1 MLWASTAFMPATR
14 PTYKSWK
21 GEWGLLSYMIVIATT
36 VGASNTTS
44 VGRFRG
50 TCVGA
55 ACALVGWLLSDGDVW
70 TLAFFGWLM
79 SLYNFYLIF
88 EKNQSQLGRTSLLA
102 WNIMILYSF
111 SLAREMYDDGDD
123 DPDLDDEAKPLIFEI
138 VFHRFVAVT
147 MGIIWGLVF
156 CRLIWPL
163 SGRKKFR
170 EGVSVLYLQLGL
182 IWRRGPLAVLLKQRG
197 DNAGYLRTG
206 EQDALRRYGEFA
218 PLSALPHVPLILF
231 FPKAPLY

>member
-14 PTYKSWK
+14 PIYKSWK

-44 VGRFRG
+44 LGRFRG

-55 ACALVGWLLSDGDVW
+55 LCALVGWLLSDGEVYL
-70 TLAFFGWLM
+70 LAFFGWVM
-79 SLYNFYLIF
+79 SLYNFYLAL
-88 EKNQSQLGRTSLLA
+88 ERNNMQLARTTLLA
-102 WNIMILYSF
+102 WNIMILYSY
-111 SLAREMYDDGDD
+111 SLARELYDDGDD

-138 VFHRFVAVT
+138 VFHRFIAVSL
-147 MGIIWGLVF
+147 GIIWGLVF

-182 IWRRGPLAVLLKQRG
+182 IWRRGPLAVLLKG
-197 DNAGYLRTG
+197 DNPGYLRTG
-206 EQDALRRYGEFA
+206 EQAALRRYGA
-218 PLSALPHVPLILF
+218 SPILSLTGVLTIVPR
-231 FPKAPLY
+231 Y